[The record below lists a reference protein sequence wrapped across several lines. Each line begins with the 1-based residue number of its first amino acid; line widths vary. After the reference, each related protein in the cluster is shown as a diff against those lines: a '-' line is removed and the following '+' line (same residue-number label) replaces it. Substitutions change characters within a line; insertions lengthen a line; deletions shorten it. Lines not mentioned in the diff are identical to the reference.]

1 MVKLLEVAERDQL
14 IGSIC
19 QGVMDGELDFAT
31 AVRRLR
37 VEVTGLNQAPFA
49 RMCRISLG
57 ALLQLEHG
65 TGNPTLKTLDSVF
78 RVFGLRMSLAMR
90 TDARA

>member
-1 MVKLLEVAERDQL
+1 MVRSLDVAERDQL
-14 IGSIC
+14 ITDIC
-19 QGVMDGELDFAT
+19 QGVIDGELDFAT

-49 RMCRISLG
+49 RMCKISLG

-65 TGNPTLKTLDSVF
+65 TGNPTVKTLDSVF
-78 RVFGLRMSLAMR
+78 RVFGLRLSLALR
-90 TDARA
+90 TGTRP